1 MNAISIL
8 QRGSRRAPAF
18 SFSITSWLAT
28 MLLGML
34 AFCSSAWAAPANT
47 PTASAELIK
56 RGEYVARLGDCVA
69 CHTSPNGA
77 AMAGGLELKTPF
89 GTIYSTNITP
99 DAKTGLGTYTFAQFD
114 RAMRKGVAADG
125 HNLYP
130 AMPYPS
136 YAKITPGDMQALY
149 AYLQRGVAPV
159 AQQNRETDMKWPF
172 SMRWGLSLWNAVFL
186 DDAPFKPD
194 SAKSAQWN
202 RGSYLAQG
210 LGHCG
215 SCHTPRGVG
224 FQEKTMGQDGGSGKH
239 YLSGFTFDG
248 WHAVNLRNL
257 WTPGDIVQL
266 LKTGRNSF
274 GTAAGSMTEVITHST
289 QYFTD
294 ADLDALA
301 HYLHGLPAKDGAAAP
316 PKKTATLVAASNDA
330 LYNTRG
336 GLGYL
341 QFCATCHRR
350 DGRGVDNIFPPLAQN
365 DSVQSKDATTVIH
378 IALTGWQSA
387 VTQHSPRS
395 FGMPAYDRL
404 SDTELAE
411 ILTFVRGKWGNQ
423 GAPVTP
429 AQIATVR
436 KELKLK
442 APDAGG
448 FVTPRFAALTA
459 DPNASQLIH
468 GMQLMTETRA
478 RLPQNVGN
486 DLNCSSCHLNGGT
499 VAGGSPFLGIS
510 AFFPSEAPRAG
521 KVISLGERINGC
533 FRRSM
538 HGKPLPVDG
547 PDLQAMV
554 AYIDW
559 MKGATQA
566 GDKVAG
572 RGVAKID
579 RALLPDPVHGKK
591 VYAEQCAVCHGAN
604 GEGIKGANGV
614 VAFPPLWGERS
625 FNIGAGMARTYTAAG
640 FVKANM
646 VMGHG
651 QKFPLGQGNL
661 SDQDAV
667 DVAEYFTHMPRP
679 DFPDKVKDWP
689 KGGKPKDA
697 RY

>member
-1 MNAISIL
+1 MNAKS
-8 QRGSRRAPAF
+8 
-18 SFSITSWLAT
+18 
-28 MLLGML
+28 
-34 AFCSSAWAAPANT
+34 AAPPSLFTFIVTFLLLFCMLGFARPAWSAT
-47 PTASAELIK
+47 PDAAQIK

-69 CHTSPNGA
+69 CHTSVQGA

-99 DAKTGLGTYTFAQFD
+99 DTVTGIGKYSFEQFN

-125 HNLYP
+125 HHLYP

-136 YAKITPGDMQALY
+136 YAKITPDDMQALY
-149 AYLQRGVAPV
+149 VYLQHGVAPV
-159 AQQNRETDMKWPF
+159 AQKNRENDMKWPF
-172 SMRWGLSLWNAVFL
+172 SMRWGLYFWNALFL
-186 DDAPFKPD
+186 KDEPFKPD
-194 SAKSAQWN
+194 ASKSATWN
-202 RGSYLAQG
+202 RGSYIAQG

-215 SCHTPRGVG
+215 SCHTPRGVA
-224 FQEKTMGQDGGSGKH
+224 FQEKTMGQDGAKGNQ
-239 YLSGFTFDG
+239 YLAGFTFDA

-257 WTPGDIVQL
+257 WTPDDIVQL

-294 ADLDALA
+294 GDLAALA
-301 HYLHGLPAKDGAAAP
+301 EYLHGLPPNKAGGPAAKKP
-316 PKKTATLVAASNDA
+316 LVLAQASEAA

-336 GLGYL
+336 GLGYT
-341 QFCATCHRR
+341 QFCATCHRK

-365 DSVQSKDATTVIH
+365 HSVQSKDPTSLIH

-395 FGMPAYDRL
+395 FGMPAYDSL
-404 SDTELAE
+404 SNVELAE
-411 ILTFVRGKWGNQ
+411 ILTFVRGNWGNKAESVSASQ
-423 GAPVTP
+423 VAR
-429 AQIATVR
+429 VR
-436 KELKLK
+436 KELKLQPPG
-442 APDAGG
+442 AAE
-448 FVTPRFAALTA
+448 FVTPRFAALLA
-459 DPNASQLIH
+459 DGNAGQLIR
-468 GMQLMTETRA
+468 GMQLMTETRN
-478 RLPQNVGN
+478 RLPKNVGN

-499 VAGGSPFLGIS
+499 VAKGSPFLGIS

-521 KVISLGERINGC
+521 RVISLAERINGC
-533 FRRSM
+533 FKRSM
-538 HGKPLPVDG
+538 HGSQLPAG
-547 PDLQAMV
+547 APDLQAMV

-559 MKGATQA
+559 MKGATKA
-566 GDKVAG
+566 GDNVPG
-572 RGVAKID
+572 RGIAKID
-579 RALLPDPVHGKK
+579 RSLVPDAVNGKK
-591 VYAEQCAVCHGAN
+591 IFAQQCAVCHGVN
-604 GEGIKGANGV
+604 GEGIKGADGV

-679 DFPDKVKDWP
+679 DFPEKVKDWP

>member
-1 MNAISIL
+1 MNAKPA
-8 QRGSRRAPAF
+8 AP
-18 SFSITSWLAT
+18 SFLFTAICT
-28 MLLGML
+28 LLLFGML
-34 AFCSSAWAAPANT
+34 GFAGPAWSAAPDA
-47 PTASAELIK
+47 AQIK
-56 RGEYVARLGDCVA
+56 RGEYVARLGDCFA
-69 CHTSPNGA
+69 CHTSGQGA

-99 DAKTGLGTYTFAQFD
+99 DPVTGIGKYSFEQFN

-125 HNLYP
+125 HHLYP

-136 YAKITPGDMQALY
+136 YAKITPDDMQALY
-149 AYLQRGVAPV
+149 VYLQHGVAPV
-159 AQQNRETDMKWPF
+159 VQKNRENDMKWPF
-172 SMRWGLSLWNAVFL
+172 SMRWGLYFWNALFL
-186 DDAPFKPD
+186 KDEPFKPD
-194 SAKSAQWN
+194 ASKSATWN

-215 SCHTPRGVG
+215 SCHTPRGVA
-224 FQEKTMGQDGGSGKH
+224 FQEKTMGQDGPKEYQ
-239 YLSGFTFDG
+239 YLAGFTFDT

-257 WTPGDIVQL
+257 WTPDDIVQL

-294 ADLDALA
+294 TDLAALA
-301 HYLHGLPAKDGAAAP
+301 EYLHGLPPNKSGGPAP
-316 PKKTATLVAASNDA
+316 RKPLVLAQATEAA
-330 LYNTRG
+330 LYTTRG
-336 GLGYL
+336 GLGYT

-365 DSVQSKDATTVIH
+365 HSVQSKDPTLLIH

-395 FGMPAYDRL
+395 FGMPAYDSL
-404 SDTELAE
+404 SNEELAE
-411 ILTFVRGKWGNQ
+411 ILSFVRGSWGNK
-423 GAPVTP
+423 GEVVTVSQV
-429 AQIATVR
+429 ARVR

-442 APDAGG
+442 PTSSD
-448 FVTPRFAALTA
+448 FSTPRFAALMA
-459 DPNASQLIH
+459 NANAEQLMR
-468 GMQLMTETRA
+468 GMQLMTETKA
-478 RLPQNVGN
+478 RLPKNVGN

-499 VAGGSPFLGIS
+499 VAKGSPFLGIS
-510 AFFPSEAPRAG
+510 AFFPLEAPRAG
-521 KVISLGERINGC
+521 RVISLAERINGC
-533 FRRSM
+533 FKRSM
-538 HGKPLPVDG
+538 NGSPLPAG
-547 PDLQAMV
+547 TPDLQAMV

-566 GDKVAG
+566 GDNVPG

-579 RALLPDPVHGKK
+579 RSLVPNAVNGKK
-591 VYAEQCAVCHGAN
+591 IFAQQCAVCHGDY
-604 GEGIKGANGV
+604 GQGIKGTDGV

-679 DFPDKVKDWP
+679 DFPEKVHDWP